1 MKSNMNNQG
10 GLIIKKN
17 RARMGDALLGM
28 LMHLRCIL
36 ATEWWTECCSPR
48 LSWYELECWCLVN
61 IPAAKMFEQAKST
74 IGYFSNRWASF

>member
-36 ATEWWTECCSPR
+36 ATE
-48 LSWYELECWCLVN
+48 
-61 IPAAKMFEQAKST
+61 
-74 IGYFSNRWASF
+74 